1 MREVKPPE
9 LGVRAQAVLDL
20 DLPSMAE
27 VTARPLV
34 TEARVPA
41 NVRAKWAKCF
51 AKLCSDA
58 VYHKDNAKFWV
69 TVPPREGAERLIMRA
84 RAGPPERGRRWR
96 RSRLRRG
103 TGEHETLF

>member
-9 LGVRAQAVLDL
+9 LGERAQAVLDL

-51 AKLCSDA
+51 AKLCADA

-69 TVPPREGAERLIMRA
+69 LWAMFQQAALCKAPMGQGKELPVRA
-84 RAGPPERGRRWR
+84 SGPV
-96 RSRLRRG
+96 G
-103 TGEHETLF
+103 T